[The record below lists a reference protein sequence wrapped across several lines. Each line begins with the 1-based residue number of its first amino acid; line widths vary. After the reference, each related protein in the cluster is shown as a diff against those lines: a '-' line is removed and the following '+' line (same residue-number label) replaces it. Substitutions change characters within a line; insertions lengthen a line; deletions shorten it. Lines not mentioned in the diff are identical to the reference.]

1 MVQAMLAGVA
11 SIRAQQTRMN
21 VIGNNLANV
30 NTTAYKSSRITFQEM
45 MAQTIRGASGPS
57 GTIGGRNAFQYGLG
71 VQIGATD
78 TNVEQGSLQ
87 ATNRPTDL
95 SIQGN
100 GYFVVSDGAGMSYTR
115 DGAMSLDANGDLVHA
130 STGQRMVGWSASGTT
145 GVIDNTQ
152 PLSASNFINIPLGLR
167 TTVQETGK
175 SDFNGNLESSAAVG
189 TTTESTVQMFDS
201 LGNSH
206 NVKLVFTKSA
216 TNQWTWAAS
225 SVDGEATVTGTGTI
239 DFNTNGAV
247 SGGGTGSISVTA
259 AGASPMTVSADFSK
273 VTQMN
278 AKSAVQGV
286 TDGTPAG
293 SLSGFTIGADGVIT
307 GLYTNGL
314 SRPIAQI
321 TTATFQNTN
330 GLERLGS
337 NLWRQTPNS
346 GSAELGEPTVDGRGA
361 VVAGF
366 LEQSNVDIGQ
376 EFTDLIITQRG
387 FQANTKIVTTVDEML
402 QDLIGMKR

>member
-1 MVQAMLAGVA
+1 MLAGVA

-45 MAQTIRGASGPS
+45 MAQTLRGASGPS
-57 GTIGGRNAFQYGLG
+57 GTLGGRNAFQYGLG
-71 VQIGATD
+71 VQVGATD

-95 SIQGN
+95 AIQGN
-100 GYFVVSDGAGMSYTR
+100 GYFVVSDGAGLSYTR
-115 DGAMSLDANGDLVHA
+115 DGAMTLDANGDLVHS
-130 STGQRMVGWSASGTT
+130 STGQRMVGWSASSTT
-145 GVIDNTQ
+145 GAIDTTQ
-152 PLSASNFINIPLGLR
+152 PLNATNYINIPLGLR
-167 TTVQETGK
+167 TTVQESSQGLY
-175 SDFNGNLESSAAVG
+175 NGNLKADAAVG
-189 TTTESTVQMFDS
+189 ATTESTVRMFDS
-201 LGNSH
+201 LGTAH
-206 NVKLVFTKSA
+206 DVKLVFTKAA

-225 SVDGEATVTGTGTI
+225 SVGGEATVSGTGTI
-239 DFNTNGAV
+239 DFGTNGAV
-247 SGGGTGSISVTA
+247 TGGGTGSISIA
-259 AGASPMTVSADFSK
+259 ATGANPMTVSTDFSK
-273 VTQMN
+273 VTQLN
-278 AKSAVQGV
+278 SNSSIQGV
-286 TDGTPAG
+286 ANGTPAG
-293 SLSGFTIGADGVIT
+293 SLSGFTIGANGVIT

-330 GLERLGS
+330 GLERTGS

-346 GSAELGEPTVDGRGA
+346 GSVELGEPTVDGRGA

>member
-1 MVQAMLAGVA
+1 MLAGVA

-45 MAQTIRGASGPS
+45 MAQTLRGATGPS
-57 GTIGGRNAFQYGLG
+57 GTLGGRNAFQYGLG
-71 VQIGATD
+71 VQVGATD

-95 SIQGN
+95 AIQGN
-100 GYFVVSDGAGMSYTR
+100 GYFVVSDGSGLSYTR
-115 DGAMSLDANGDLVHA
+115 DGAMTLDANGDLVHS

-145 GVIDNTQ
+145 GVIDNSQ
-152 PLSASNFINIPLGLR
+152 PLTASNFINIPLGLR
-167 TTVQETGK
+167 TTVQE
-175 SDFNGNLESSAAVG
+175 SANSVYNGNLDSSSAVG
-189 TTTESTVQMFDS
+189 ATTESTVQMFDS

-206 NVKLVFTKSA
+206 AVKLVFTKAA

-225 SVDGEATVTGTGTI
+225 SAGGGATVSGTGTI
-239 DFNTNGAV
+239 DFGPNGAV
-247 SGGGTGSISVTA
+247 TGGGTGSVSITA
-259 AGASPMTVSADFSK
+259 TGANPMTVATDFTK
-273 VTQMN
+273 VTQLN
-278 AKSAVQGV
+278 STSSIQGV
-286 TDGTPAG
+286 ADGTPAG
-293 SLSGFTIGADGVIT
+293 SLSGFTIGSNGVIT